1 MITVDSP
8 ELYTAIQTLVRF
20 GRVVLCGPP
29 GSGKTTLARALLNIF
44 RQRGYVHVSTTETC
58 GECRR
63 NLWEGAGTKRICLVD
78 GLLGDVRCCRN
89 TFHSCRSFL
98 ISTQPMWR
106 AETAAVEFES
116 LLVITVYPHILK
128 DLQILDYGS
137 HNQLADPSVV
147 VYMEHDPVN
156 PSLPFVP
163 KMAQCVPLLMRML
176 FDQTSGKLISAL
188 FGMTM
193 LGYGG
198 FLHDPPTMQ
207 KELERLSY
215 SEVSCYSLEEYSD
228 LLRGFLFPTDRY
240 GFVSRTLYE
249 ASGMAM
255 GRCFAM
261 PLLLRVCD
269 ARFLADYIRID
280 VDGKTTWTSLCIGNR
295 PFLRRLMLERLHEL
309 MSKGALMELCQ
320 HPSLSYREVV
330 REFAEFCS
338 ENKNFTERLM
348 NAVDPQ
354 HGLPLLYWSVWNS
367 SPHLNYWCLTTMAQ
381 QMRKGRVLSEAT
393 LSSLLAS
400 VLFAESGDSTQLA
413 VRDLV
418 KELAHL
424 KFRPAAAAAVV
435 KLTLPVP
442 TQRTEDAK
450 ERLGQV
456 KTRLRSVLRYLE
468 DPELPLPAALL
479 SATVS
484 EEAVSVQLPSQH
496 WYLLLRL
503 LTDREREETDEKG
516 NTVLHVAANTVTDS
530 QTIRMLVKSGA
541 SLTARNKK
549 GLTPPQLAS
558 KRRTRARHA
567 ARSGSAEGEAGDT
580 LGVELHT
587 ACKDGDVDTLK
598 AILCGGG
605 AGAGSGG
612 SGLLGKA
619 DDAGDTPLHVASRQ
633 GHSEAVALLLQ
644 HLRADVNARN
654 NDGRTPLHAACAAG
668 RLDAARLLVGNG
680 SDVNA
685 KTSRGGSTPLHLAC
699 RGGHA
704 GVAALLLQH
713 GVDVNVKDEDGASS
727 LRLACQDAGA
737 DPARL
742 LRLQLQGDVNAAQGE
757 SLGRATEL
765 QSACQGQGRGQRQQG
780 RHAEVVSLLLQHGAE
795 ATAEEDSA
803 ASSGRP
809 GPD

>member
-1 MITVDSP
+1 M
-8 ELYTAIQTLVRF
+8 
-20 GRVVLCGPP
+20 
-29 GSGKTTLARALLNIF
+29 
-44 RQRGYVHVSTTETC
+44 
-58 GECRR
+58 
-63 NLWEGAGTKRICLVD
+63 
-78 GLLGDVRCCRN
+78 
-89 TFHSCRSFL
+89 
-98 ISTQPMWR
+98 
-106 AETAAVEFES
+106 EFES

-128 DLQILDYGS
+128 DMQILDYGS

-147 VYMEHDPVN
+147 VYMEHDPIN
-156 PSLPFVP
+156 PNLPFVP

-176 FDQTSGKLISAL
+176 FDQTSGKVISAL
-188 FGMTM
+188 LGMTM

-198 FLHDPPTMQ
+198 FLYDPPTMR

-280 VDGKTTWTSLCIGNR
+280 VDGKTTWTSLSIGNR

-320 HPSLSYREVV
+320 HPSLSYLEVV

-338 ENKNFTERLM
+338 ENKNFTERLI

-381 QMRKGRVLSEAT
+381 QMLKGRVLSEAT

-418 KELAHL
+418 KGFAHL

-435 KLTLPVP
+435 KLTFPVP

-450 ERLGQV
+450 ERLDQV

-468 DPELPLPAALL
+468 DPELPLPATLL

-484 EEAVSVQLPSQH
+484 EEAVSVQLPIQH

-516 NTVLHVAANTVTDS
+516 NTVLHVAANTMADS
-530 QTIRMLVKSGA
+530 QTIRMIVKSGA

-558 KRRTRARHA
+558 KRRTRAGACSQIRQRGGRGRRYPSAWTSTPPARTATWTRSKLSCVA
-567 ARSGSAEGEAGDT
+567 AAPGPAAEVLAFWARTTT
-580 LGVELHT
+580 LGTRLCTSPAAKDT
-587 ACKDGDVDTLK
+587 ARRSPSCCSTCRPTSTPGTADG
-598 AILCGGG
+598 C
-605 AGAGSGG
+605 
-612 SGLLGKA
+612 
-619 DDAGDTPLHVASRQ
+619 
-633 GHSEAVALLLQ
+633 
-644 HLRADVNARN
+644 
-654 NDGRTPLHAACAAG
+654 TPLHAACAAG

-685 KTSRGGSTPLHLAC
+685 KTSRGRSTPLHLAC

-713 GVDVNVKDEDGASS
+713 GVDVNVKDEDGASP

-737 DPARL
+737 DPAHL
-742 LRLQLQGDVNAAQGE
+742 LLLQRQGDVNAAQCE

-765 QSACQGQGRGQRQQG
+765 QSACQGQGRGQGQQG

-795 ATAEEDSA
+795 VTAEDDSA